1 MGEDNHQNKVINR
14 RDKSLEW
21 QKRWLTPFLL
31 VLSIIIL
38 VALIIFDAIPMWLG
52 ILLTIFGVSSL
63 ISVIRKNKR

>member
-1 MGEDNHQNKVINR
+1 MDEEGNQNKVINGR
-14 RDKSLEW
+14 QKSLEW

-38 VALIIFDAIPMWLG
+38 IVSIFFGAIPMWLG
-52 ILLTIFGVSSL
+52 ILLTIFGVLSL